1 MKLRVQK
8 KDMFVLQYVTKHPGG
23 QTAPVREA
31 LLASVTAGK
40 VGSDSL
46 RAVHPSNRETQ
57 GGAAGR

>member
-1 MKLRVQK
+1 
-8 KDMFVLQYVTKHPGG
+8 MFVLYYVTKHPGG

-46 RAVHPSNRETQ
+46 RSVPPSNRGTQ
-57 GGAAGR
+57 RGAASR

>member
-1 MKLRVQK
+1 
-8 KDMFVLQYVTKHPGG
+8 MFVLQYVTKHPGG